1 MFHRPAVPP
10 PLRGRLATAA
20 VALGLLGT
28 LTTSAW
34 AGARE
39 SSPQHRAQA
48 PVTAVR
54 STAGTATPLS
64 GYAIQSSA
72 KVTDSAAAVSS
83 PATGRPAGTRPARA
97 RPSSRP

>member
-10 PLRGRLATAA
+10 LLRGRLATAA

-28 LTTSAW
+28 LTTGAW

-39 SSPQHRAQA
+39 PSPQQHAQA

-72 KVTDSAAAVSS
+72 KVTDSPAAVSS
-83 PATGRPAGTRPARA
+83 PAIGRPAGTRPARA

>member
-10 PLRGRLATAA
+10 LRRSRLATAA
-20 VALGLLGT
+20 VALGLLGS
-28 LTTSAW
+28 LTTGAW

-39 SSPQHRAQA
+39 PSPGQHTRV

-54 STAGTATPLS
+54 SAAGNATPLS

-72 KVTDSAAAVSS
+72 KVPDSPAAVSS
-83 PATGRPAGTRPARA
+83 PAIRWPAGTRPARA